1 MFTIKATY
9 RSETRKFS
17 FTESSAFPTYDQLY
31 QQLYRIF
38 PISNSYY
45 LSRLLFTSSPSNPT
59 SRILIG
65 MEAHNEQEYNSH
77 IKPYRNKEWPGA
89 LLRFSV
95 FDETPH
101 KLPATIMPAPTSSDV
116 DHTVAQQPS
125 QDDATVTSSGAE
137 PLDDSTARRHRHH
150 HHHNRQSHGR
160 WWKADQNTSAPL
172 FVSPP
177 PPPLPLLPSAYYG
190 LPLPPPP
197 PPPVRHLPHPPS
209 RSSYLDRDGLSIPP
223 PPPPPRPFW
232 LARESDSDNEAKGE
246 KHSAQ
251 LLHTHKRPAP
261 PPRPSSYAS
270 VSYDDVKSARNST
283 TSVKPSNPPTPAAGS
298 SAEDS
303 ASIRRPKVSLSTL
316 RDDLLHRYSSD
327 MTKPP
332 APPPRPRPVSWAPS
346 NNHAGDHSW
355 NSDVP
360 HSDLWTLYPPPGP
373 PPLYP
378 SFTSRKPVPRELPEP
393 ASRPIALSDRI
404 LGPLPEG
411 AERSSSTRSL
421 TTDDVIVKGRRDNM
435 KKFKEEV
442 KALQGRTSAISER
455 SGAASNPATPASPS
469 SLRAAD
475 VRDIARKVT
484 MMKLRSQAID
494 AIHRDFSG
502 SSKGKGKERA
512 HDAVEEDRRA
522 AADLIPES
530 VRQELDSIEAEEE
543 RYRSRSLDKPQRV
556 VPLPKVPL
564 NPELL
569 ESLQGP
575 SNASAPSTNPA
586 EVEKETQ
593 EQCCDVKKGKE
604 EVKEMIT
611 SFIKNLD
618 KMMGDTFADPEPPVR
633 EAAATPRPA
642 SSEDVVV
649 SAFENPQ
656 PKVHTN
662 IICDVCEQTVVGT
675 RNKCLDCPDY
685 DMCPTCYANKR
696 HQHDGSHEFFAIE
709 EPGHV
714 YVHTVFSGLGE
725 KRGAGADHTHSTR
738 CTHATEA
745 PVATPAVNTA
755 SLTPT
760 VPEAAS
766 TSTKAEVL
774 HNATCDMCDSRIKGI
789 RWKCL
794 NCPDFDT
801 CKSCFAI
808 VPIQHPGHS
817 FVRVNSPK
825 DLVYYK
831 NPNSQAI
838 PFGSLGA
845 RIASTPPKHRA
856 RCDVCSKVIVGVRYK
871 CMHASCPDYDL
882 CASCEAHPIPQH
894 PTNHPLLKI
903 KEPGVTIPK
912 IVRDVPVPAAP
923 APTPVV
929 RLPPSMPAPEQ
940 LPMFPTGLEV
950 PLTPEVRSSMP
961 VPEQLPMFPTGLEVP
976 SSPEIKSHDVDDV
989 EVEINRSLNPFS
1001 DDKRVPTIIE
1011 AISAEPV
1018 EPASGRST
1026 PDLYALTQSPPHSPE
1041 VLTTPLPEL
1050 GPTEIPAP
1058 IRREAAPSMTMS
1070 ASRPVSMVTDDD
1082 STVVMGAAS
1091 EDYLD
1096 LTPFRAAFIE
1106 DNNIPD
1112 GQIFPP
1118 GAEFVKSWRMK
1129 NEGSRAWPQET
1140 KLVFIAGDQM
1150 GSMGSGKI
1158 GSKRVGT
1165 VMPGDEVDVWTG
1177 ELKAPEIPGRYM
1189 GYWRLSDG
1197 QGKQF
1202 GHSIWVEIV
1211 VSEPQRAMSA
1221 LSVEDGSGEDSLAAS
1236 SVIMPHSAPERS
1248 RSSTMTTGMGMVD
1261 AADVAQQDEATT
1273 APMTVR
1279 SSRTNTLSD
1288 AGSDLS
1294 MIDIPSSEDEEDD
1307 DVFEDSRERL
1317 SPLNMG
1323 IGADGAAA
1331 LSRAEEEYVVLY
1343 DSSDDE

>member
-1 MFTIKATY
+1 
-9 RSETRKFS
+9 
-17 FTESSAFPTYDQLY
+17 
-31 QQLYRIF
+31 
-38 PISNSYY
+38 
-45 LSRLLFTSSPSNPT
+45 
-59 SRILIG
+59 
-65 MEAHNEQEYNSH
+65 
-77 IKPYRNKEWPGA
+77 
-89 LLRFSV
+89 
-95 FDETPH
+95 
-101 KLPATIMPAPTSSDV
+101 
-116 DHTVAQQPS
+116 
-125 QDDATVTSSGAE
+125 
-137 PLDDSTARRHRHH
+137 
-150 HHHNRQSHGR
+150 
-160 WWKADQNTSAPL
+160 
-172 FVSPP
+172 
-177 PPPLPLLPSAYYG
+177 
-190 LPLPPPP
+190 
-197 PPPVRHLPHPPS
+197 
-209 RSSYLDRDGLSIPP
+209 
-223 PPPPPRPFW
+223 
-232 LARESDSDNEAKGE
+232 
-246 KHSAQ
+246 
-251 LLHTHKRPAP
+251 
-261 PPRPSSYAS
+261 
-270 VSYDDVKSARNST
+270 
-283 TSVKPSNPPTPAAGS
+283 
-298 SAEDS
+298 
-303 ASIRRPKVSLSTL
+303 
-316 RDDLLHRYSSD
+316 
-327 MTKPP
+327 
-332 APPPRPRPVSWAPS
+332 
-346 NNHAGDHSW
+346 
-355 NSDVP
+355 
-360 HSDLWTLYPPPGP
+360 
-373 PPLYP
+373 
-378 SFTSRKPVPRELPEP
+378 
-393 ASRPIALSDRI
+393 
-404 LGPLPEG
+404 
-411 AERSSSTRSL
+411 
-421 TTDDVIVKGRRDNM
+421 M

-642 SSEDVVV
+642 SPEDVVV

-675 RNKCLDCPDY
+675 RNKCLDCPGMSSCPFLSFCHSTELVFTFLSFFGISDY
-685 DMCPTCYANKR
+685 DMCPTCYSNKR

-725 KRGAGADHTHSTR
+725 KRGAGANHTHSTR

-745 PVATPAVNTA
+745 PVATPAANTA

-789 RWKCL
+789 RWVGTFPLPPYSHVLNLILPCRQKCL

-871 CMHASCPDYDL
+871 
-882 CASCEAHPIPQH
+882 
-894 PTNHPLLKI
+894 
-903 KEPGVTIPK
+903 
-912 IVRDVPVPAAP
+912 
-923 APTPVV
+923 V
-929 RLPPSMPAPEQ
+929 RLP
-940 LPMFPTGLEV
+940 LF
-950 PLTPEVRSSMP
+950 
-961 VPEQLPMFPTGLEVP
+961 
-976 SSPEIKSHDVDDV
+976 
-989 EVEINRSLNPFS
+989 
-1001 DDKRVPTIIE
+1001 
-1011 AISAEPV
+1011 
-1018 EPASGRST
+1018 
-1026 PDLYALTQSPPHSPE
+1026 
-1041 VLTTPLPEL
+1041 
-1050 GPTEIPAP
+1050 
-1058 IRREAAPSMTMS
+1058 
-1070 ASRPVSMVTDDD
+1070 
-1082 STVVMGAAS
+1082 TV
-1091 EDYLD
+1091 
-1096 LTPFRAAFIE
+1096 
-1106 DNNIPD
+1106 
-1112 GQIFPP
+1112 
-1118 GAEFVKSWRMK
+1118 
-1129 NEGSRAWPQET
+1129 
-1140 KLVFIAGDQM
+1140 
-1150 GSMGSGKI
+1150 
-1158 GSKRVGT
+1158 
-1165 VMPGDEVDVWTG
+1165 
-1177 ELKAPEIPGRYM
+1177 
-1189 GYWRLSDG
+1189 
-1197 QGKQF
+1197 
-1202 GHSIWVEIV
+1202 
-1211 VSEPQRAMSA
+1211 
-1221 LSVEDGSGEDSLAAS
+1221 
-1236 SVIMPHSAPERS
+1236 
-1248 RSSTMTTGMGMVD
+1248 
-1261 AADVAQQDEATT
+1261 
-1273 APMTVR
+1273 
-1279 SSRTNTLSD
+1279 
-1288 AGSDLS
+1288 
-1294 MIDIPSSEDEEDD
+1294 
-1307 DVFEDSRERL
+1307 
-1317 SPLNMG
+1317 
-1323 IGADGAAA
+1323 
-1331 LSRAEEEYVVLY
+1331 
-1343 DSSDDE
+1343 